1 MVTPVSTQNN
11 YSVILSELIGAQNSE
26 LTAQQ
31 QVSTGKKG
39 NDLTA
44 FGDQTSNLVAT
55 NTVKAQVDGM
65 VSQLNNLQVK
75 LNFQQTALGQ
85 ISDVAANLKQ
95 TMLNAI
101 ASGSGDGV
109 MSDVDS
115 YFSEAAQALNS
126 QYGGDYLFSGGQTQT
141 QPFTATDPS
150 QLVATP
156 PLANPPVSAF
166 FQNGNLTPT
175 NRIDDSTTIQTGF
188 LASSVGQQLMQ
199 VFQDIQ
205 TFQQSGSGNLGGQ
218 LTTAQQNFLQNELA
232 TLNNVVTATTAT
244 TAQGGDI
251 QKRVQDAT
259 TTQTDRQTTL
269 TNVLGDITD
278 VNIANAAA
286 DLTQA
291 QNAVQASAQ
300 VFLALKGMSLLNY
313 LTGTSATG

>member
-11 YSVILSELIGAQNSE
+11 YSVILADLLTAQNSE

-39 NDLTA
+39 DDLQA

-55 NTVKAQVDGM
+55 NTVKARVDGL

-95 TMLNAI
+95 TLMNALANGQGEGIMTDLN
-101 ASGSGDGV
+101 SF
-109 MSDVDS
+109 
-115 YFSEAAQALNS
+115 FSQAAQALNS

-141 QPFTATDPS
+141 KPFTATD
-150 QLVATP
+150 
-156 PLANPPVSAF
+156 LANLTTGPVASF
-166 FQNGNLTPT
+166 FQNGNLTSA
-175 NRIDDSTTIQTGF
+175 NRIDDSTTVQTGF
-188 LASSVGQQLMQ
+188 LASNVGQQLMQ
-199 VFQDIQ
+199 AFQDIQ
-205 TFQQSGSGNLGGQ
+205 NFQQSGAGNFGGQ
-218 LTTAQQNFLQNELA
+218 LTAAQQSFLQTEIGNIDGII
-232 TLNNVVTATTAT
+232 TSTTAT

-251 QKRVQDAT
+251 QKRVEDAT
-259 TTQTDRQTTL
+259 TAQTDRQTTL

-278 VNIANAAA
+278 VNMAKAAA
-286 DLTQA
+286 DLSQA
-291 QNAVQASAQ
+291 QTAVQASAQ

-313 LTGTSATG
+313 LTSSTPTG

>member
-11 YSVILSELIGAQNSE
+11 YSVILADLLTAQNSE

-39 NDLTA
+39 DDLQA

-55 NTVKAQVDGM
+55 NTVKARVDGL

-95 TMLNAI
+95 TLMNALANGQGQGIMTDLNT
-101 ASGSGDGV
+101 
-109 MSDVDS
+109 

-141 QPFTATDPS
+141 KPFTAPDLAT
-150 QLVATP
+150 LTTGTVA
-156 PLANPPVSAF
+156 SF
-166 FQNGNLTPT
+166 FQNGNLTSA
-175 NRIDDSTTIQTGF
+175 NRIDDSTTVQTGF
-188 LASSVGQQLMQ
+188 LASNIGQQLMQ

-205 TFQQSGSGNLGGQ
+205 NFQQGPSGNFGGQ
-218 LTTAQQNFLQNELA
+218 LTAAQQSFLQTEIG
-232 TLNNVVTATTAT
+232 TIDGVITSTTAT

-251 QKRVQDAT
+251 QKRVEDAT
-259 TTQTDRQTTL
+259 TAQTDRQTTL

-278 VNIANAAA
+278 VNMAKAAA
-286 DLTQA
+286 DLSQA
-291 QNAVQASAQ
+291 QTAVQASAQ

-313 LTGTSATG
+313 LTSSTGTTG

>member
-1 MVTPVSTQNN
+1 MVTPVSTLNN
-11 YSVILSELIGAQNSE
+11 YSVILNDILSAQNKE

-39 NDLTA
+39 DDLTA
-44 FGDQTSNLVAT
+44 FGDQTRNLVAT
-55 NTVKAQVDGM
+55 NTVKARVDGL

-85 ISDVAANLKQ
+85 VSDVTGNLKQ
-95 TMLNAI
+95 TLMNAL
-101 ASGSGDGV
+101 ASNQGDGV
-109 MSDVDS
+109 MAQVQA
-115 YFSEAAQALNS
+115 YFSQAAQALNT

-141 QPFTATDPS
+141 KPFAAGDLQTLTTGS
-150 QLVATP
+150 VA
-156 PLANPPVSAF
+156 SF

-175 NRIDDSTTIQTGF
+175 NMIDDSTSIQTGF

-205 TFQQSGSGNLGGQ
+205 NFQNANGPFSGQ
-218 LTTAQQNFLQNELA
+218 LTSAQQTFLENEVS
-232 TLNNVVTATTAT
+232 TLNGVITTTTAT

-251 QKRVQDAT
+251 QKQVETAT
-259 TTQTDRQTTL
+259 TNQTDRQTTL

-278 VNIANAAA
+278 VNMAKAAS

-291 QNAVQASAQ
+291 QTAVQASAQ
-300 VFLALKGMSLLNY
+300 VFNTLRGMSLLNY
-313 LTGTSATG
+313 LSSTTTG

>member
-11 YSVILSELIGAQNSE
+11 YSVILSDLLTAQNSE

-39 NDLTA
+39 DDLQA

-55 NTVKAQVDGM
+55 NTVKARVDGL

-95 TMLNAI
+95 TLMNAL
-101 ASGSGDGV
+101 ANGAGDGI
-109 MSDVDS
+109 MTDLNSF
-115 YFSEAAQALNS
+115 FSEAAQALNS

-141 QPFTATDPS
+141 KPFTAPD
-150 QLVATP
+150 LAT
-156 PLANPPVSAF
+156 LTTGTVGSF
-166 FQNGNLTPT
+166 FQNGNLTSA
-175 NRIDDSTTIQTGF
+175 NRIDDSTTVQTGF
-188 LASSVGQQLMQ
+188 LASSIGQQLMQ
-199 VFQDIQ
+199 AFQDIQ
-205 TFQQSGSGNLGGQ
+205 NFQQSGAGNFGGQ
-218 LTTAQQNFLQNELA
+218 LTAAQQSFLQTEIGNLDGI
-232 TLNNVVTATTAT
+232 VTSTTQT

-251 QKRVQDAT
+251 QKRVEDAT
-259 TTQTDRQTTL
+259 TAQTDRQTTL

-278 VNIANAAA
+278 VNVAKAAA
-286 DLTQA
+286 DLSQA
-291 QNAVQASAQ
+291 QTAVQASAQ

-313 LTGTSATG
+313 LTSSTTG

>member
-11 YSVILSELIGAQNSE
+11 YSVILADLLTAQNSE

-39 NDLTA
+39 DDLQA

-55 NTVKAQVDGM
+55 NTVKARVDGL

-95 TMLNAI
+95 TMMNALANGQGEGIMTDLN
-101 ASGSGDGV
+101 SF
-109 MSDVDS
+109 
-115 YFSEAAQALNS
+115 FSEAAQALNS

-141 QPFTATDPS
+141 KPFTAPDM
-150 QLVATP
+150 AT
-156 PLANPPVSAF
+156 LTTAPVSSF
-166 FQNGNLTPT
+166 FQNGNLTAS
-175 NRIDDSTTIQTGF
+175 NRIDDSTTVQTGF
-188 LASSVGQQLMQ
+188 LASNIGQQLMQ
-199 VFQDIQ
+199 AFQDIQ
-205 TFQQSGSGNLGGQ
+205 NFQQSGAGNFGGQ
-218 LTTAQQNFLQNELA
+218 LTAAQQSFLQTEIGNIDGII
-232 TLNNVVTATTAT
+232 TSTTAT

-251 QKRVQDAT
+251 QKRVEDAT
-259 TTQTDRQTTL
+259 TAQTDRQTTL

-278 VNIANAAA
+278 VNMAKAAA
-286 DLTQA
+286 ELSQA
-291 QNAVQASAQ
+291 QTAVQASAQ

-313 LTGTSATG
+313 LTSSTSTG

>member
-1 MVTPVSTQNN
+1 MVTPVSTQNT
-11 YSVILSELIGAQNSE
+11 YSVILADLIGAQNSE

-39 NDLTA
+39 NDLQA

-55 NTVKAQVDGM
+55 NTVKARVDGL

-75 LNFQQTALGQ
+75 LNFQQTSLGQ

-95 TMLNAI
+95 TLMNAL
-101 ASGSGDGV
+101 ASGQGDGI
-109 MSDVDS
+109 MSDLNS
-115 YFSEAAQALNS
+115 FFSEAAQALNS

-141 QPFTATDPS
+141 KPFTATDPAN
-150 QLVATP
+150 LTTGTVA
-156 PLANPPVSAF
+156 SF

-188 LASSVGQQLMQ
+188 LASGVGQQLMQ
-199 VFQDIQ
+199 AFQDIQ
-205 TFQQSGSGNLGGQ
+205 NFQQSVNGNFGGQ
-218 LTTAQQNFLQNELA
+218 LTQAQQNFLQTEVGNLDA
-232 TLNNVVTATTAT
+232 IATATTQT

-251 QKRVQDAT
+251 QKRVEDAAT
-259 TTQTDRQTTL
+259 AQTDRQTTL

-278 VNIANAAA
+278 VDMAKAAT
-286 DLTQA
+286 DLSQA
-291 QNAVQASAQ
+291 QSAVQASAQ

-313 LTGTSATG
+313 LSSSTSTG